1 MNIHH
6 IYYAAEV
13 ARYGSI
19 NKAASC
25 LFISQ
30 SALSRSIKEL
40 EEELGF
46 QLFIRT
52 PNGVLPTH
60 QGQEFLRRAQRLNDQ
75 YIALREQYYTN
86 QQLPVVQLSFAAI
99 RCVIVELLLIQLY
112 RRYQDRQYLNL
123 CVCEERVGKVIDYVY
138 DGLYSV
144 GLILVE
150 ESLATVDGVRIDLYT
165 GRMELYKAGAAPT
178 VAVREGRAVEIDS
191 TSLPAGILSG
201 VSFER
206 SDLTLGLG
214 DMVIL
219 LSDGA
224 TTQGSGWIAKMA
236 VEEKPRDLNDFC
248 RKIAATARLRR
259 DDGREDDITVLC
271 CRLVN
276 NGA

>member
-123 CVCEERVGKVIDYVY
+123 CVCEERVGKVIDHVY

-150 ESLATVDGVRIDLYT
+150 ESQREAVLQKCRRRDLAWVPVSKHPVYLQVGT
-165 GRMELYKAGAAPT
+165 GHPLA
-178 VAVREGRAVEIDS
+178 GRAEVYLLDEV
-191 TSLPAGILSG
+191 TSALDPENARL
-201 VSFER
+201 
-206 SDLTLGLG
+206 
-214 DMVIL
+214 
-219 LSDGA
+219 
-224 TTQGSGWIAKMA
+224 
-236 VEEKPRDLNDFC
+236 VEELLLREDACVIHVCHKPVPDLD
-248 RKIAATARLRR
+248 RLY
-259 DDGREDDITVLC
+259 DGRFVMEAG
-271 CRLVN
+271 RLSP
-276 NGA
+276 A